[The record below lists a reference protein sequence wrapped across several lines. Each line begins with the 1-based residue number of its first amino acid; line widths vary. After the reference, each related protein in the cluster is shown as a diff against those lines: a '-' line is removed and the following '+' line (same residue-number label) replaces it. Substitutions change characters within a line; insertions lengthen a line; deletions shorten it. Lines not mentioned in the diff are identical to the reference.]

1 MENGNLSELEK
12 MNNIQLKQYLA
23 VNRNDD
29 AKFSHA
35 LEILM
40 KRRNPNAIRYSSN
53 MTLEEIGKVIKDK
66 LG

>member
-29 AKFSHA
+29 AKFSQA